1 MKPWDSDILSTVI
14 QNNRGR
20 CYILTEESRDTPAG
34 VEIRLH
40 CIDDTGPLL
49 LRFLRQR
56 PLFFLRRSD
65 RTESPAFNRRA
76 LDLHSFSGEAL
87 DGLYFKSL
95 GDFYTLRRELRRGG
109 HSPMESDIRPE
120 ERFLM
125 ERFIHRGIDF
135 QGALQNGGGFRSV
148 TNARIRPA
156 EYRPRFS
163 ILSLDIETSPAG
175 EVYCLG
181 CHFSDRRGRESGVVH
196 MVDPAGVSESE
207 NRDYRILCSPDEAGM
222 LRKSLDWIRRADPDL
237 IIGWNVIGFDLEI
250 LTKRCARFGIPFSLG
265 RDGGGVRSFQKQSG
279 MRSAEISGRIVLDG
293 PQILRG
299 GFHRFENYSLETVA
313 NTLLGTGKTISP
325 EEDKLGEIQRLFS
338 DDKASLAR
346 YNFEDCRLVSRIFA
360 ATGILEQYVT
370 RSLVTGLRLD
380 KVSMSVAA
388 FDFFYLPRLH
398 REGYAAVD
406 IADINMAEHAA
417 GGHVFTSQPGRY
429 SHVVVLDFRSLYP
442 SIIRTFNIDPLA
454 RLTADEDPGP
464 TPAGIF
470 FNRRRSILPEHI
482 GGLLERRAE
491 AKRSGDEAL
500 SQAVKILMNSFYGV
514 MGTPGCRFYHPDLP
528 TAITGSG
535 QWVLKTTAAQLT
547 EEGYTVLYGDTDSV
561 FVQLREK
568 ETDDAEEAA
577 LRIVSR
583 INSFFSERI
592 SREFGARSHLELEF
606 EKHYDLFFLPPMRS
620 SGEGARKRYV
630 GRIADSGEIE
640 FRGMESVRSDWT
652 ELARTFQRELFRRYF
667 NEEEIP
673 EWLRQTVAEIQ
684 GGRRDHELVYRRRLT
699 KQAAGYTKNVPPHV
713 RAARLLD
720 PSGRRNVRSIDYLMT
735 PEGPIPLQ
743 HRPTQIDYA
752 HYIEK
757 QIKPI
762 ADGVLP
768 FLNTS
773 FDEIIEGRQLELF

>member
-1 MKPWDSDILSTVI
+1 MK
-14 QNNRGR
+14 QNDPVR

-40 CIDDTGPLL
+40 CIDDTGPIL

-76 LDLHSFSGEAL
+76 LDLRSFSGEAL

-95 GDFYTLRRELRRGG
+95 GDFYRLRRELRQSG
-109 HSPMESDIRPE
+109 HVPMESDIRPE

-125 ERFIHRGIDF
+125 ERFIHRGLDF
-135 QGALQNGGGFRSV
+135 QGSIQDNKGSRSI

-175 EVYCLG
+175 EVYCVG
-181 CHFSDRRGRESGVVH
+181 CHCTDRQGRESGAVH
-196 MVDPAGVSESE
+196 MIDPSGASESE
-207 NRDYRILCSPDEAGM
+207 HRDYRILSCSDEAGL
-222 LRKSLDWIRRADPDL
+222 LRKALEWIRLADPDL

-250 LTKRCARFGIPFSLG
+250 LTKRCARYGIVFSLG
-265 RDGGGVRSFQKQSG
+265 RDGSGVRTFQKQSG
-279 MRSAEISGRIVLDG
+279 MRSAEISGRVVLDG
-293 PQILRG
+293 PQVLRG
-299 GFHRFENYSLETVA
+299 GFLRFENYSLETVA
-313 NTLLGTGKTISP
+313 NAVLGTGKTISP
-325 EEDKLGEIQRLFS
+325 EEDKLSEIQRLFIE
-338 DDKASLAR
+338 DKVSLAR
-346 YNFEDCRLVSRIFA
+346 YNFEDCRLVSRIFT
-360 ATGILEQYVT
+360 ATGVLEQYVT

-406 IADINMAEHAA
+406 IADISASEHAA

-482 GGLLERRAE
+482 GKLLERRAE
-491 AKRSGDEAL
+491 AKRSGDDAL

-561 FVQLREK
+561 FVQLK
-568 ETDDAEEAA
+568 EEETGTEEEAVG
-577 LRIVSR
+577 RIVSR
-583 INSFFSERI
+583 INSLFADRI
-592 SREFGARSHLELEF
+592 SREFGARSHLELEY
-606 EKHYDLFFLPPMRS
+606 EKHYDLFFLPPMRG

-630 GRIADSGEIE
+630 GRIAATGEIE

-652 ELARTFQRELFRRYF
+652 ELARGFQRELFRRYF
-667 NEEEIP
+667 DEEEIP
-673 EWLRQTVAEIQ
+673 GWLRTTLAEIQ
-684 GGRRDHELVYRRRLT
+684 EGKRDHELIYRRRLT

-720 PSGRRNVRSIDYLMT
+720 PSGRKNVRSIEYLMT
-735 PEGPIPLQ
+735 PEGPIPLK
-743 HRPTQIDYA
+743 HRPTRIDYT